1 MVHNRALQCALLLKA
16 INHNQEVRKHVTK
29 HVIYHSPLISFTRL
43 AVELATSLA
52 DWTKCRFATGFV
64 VLEDASRHA
73 LQRELVCLAITVA
86 ADNTWQTLHL

>member
-1 MVHNRALQCALLLKA
+1 M
-16 INHNQEVRKHVTK
+16 
-29 HVIYHSPLISFTRL
+29 IYHLPLISFTRL

-86 ADNTWQTLHL
+86 ADNTWKTLHL